1 MSYSTYIS
9 SIDKTIASFE
19 SVKSEIDGLG
29 LDSLWQGNAATK
41 QIGNLDIISTALEAQ
56 ITAMKNLSSTM
67 SKIDNYESILDTIAR
82 NEETRNNLDTK
93 ASNYNEK
100 YQEFTNVI
108 NEQRE
113 SAETLKTQIETA
125 LSQEVNSYSQ
135 QFNLIPKT
143 EVVVTSKVYSD
154 AMDSMDKLNDAF
166 DVSAVVS
173 PAVSTYEGF
182 LADPLN
188 NPNFSNHDAWVGENP
203 YSWSGLYGQCTW
215 FAWGKFYEMY
225 GFSPGFTGNGNQC
238 VGQLLNAHSDKFY
251 RSDMPVP
258 GSVFSMGLN
267 ETYGHVGIVV
277 DVDYDNN
284 TITIQDGNMNGQTD
298 SFSVAQSDWRTQT
311 YSLSGW
317 HSPHQP
323 TGGWA
328 PGLTFSTCSPMHTM
342 PRLAGKPDISV
353 P

>member
-9 SIDKTIASFE
+9 SIDGSIASFE
-19 SVKSEIDGLG
+19 SVKSEIDSLG
-29 LDSLWQGNAATK
+29 LDSLWQGSAATK
-41 QIGNLDIISTALEAQ
+41 QIGNLDTISTALEAQ

-82 NEETRNNLDTK
+82 NKETRSSLDTN

-100 YQEFTNVI
+100 YQEFTDVI
-108 NEQRE
+108 NEQQGT
-113 SAETLKTQIETA
+113 ADALKLQIESA
-125 LSQEVNSYSQ
+125 LSQEVTSYTQ

-143 EVVVTSKVYSD
+143 EVVLTSEVYSK
-154 AMDSMDKLNDAF
+154 AMDSMDKLSGAF
-166 DVSAVVS
+166 DVSSVVS
-173 PAVSTYEGF
+173 PAIPTYEGF
-182 LADPLN
+182 LADPKN

-258 GSVFSMGLN
+258 GAVFSMGLN

-277 DVDYDNN
+277 DVDYENN

-311 YSLSGW
+311 YSLSEFN
-317 HSPHQP
+317 QKR
-323 TGGWA
+323 GGVVYA
-328 PGLTFSTCSPMHTM
+328 NPIRTEE
-342 PRLAGKPDISV
+342 I
-353 P
+353 